1 MGGSAEQGGLRDG
14 APADVRLIETMLWTP
29 GEGVALILHHLA
41 RLEAGC
47 RKLGIDCDLWRVER
61 LIETVSAA
69 EPLRLRL
76 TVGLDGRPDLV
87 TAPLPKAKALWRVGL
102 AEGRVASDDPW
113 RQVKSTERHFY
124 DRVRADLPAAWDEAV
139 FLNERNEVVE
149 GTITNVF
156 LWRDNLLWTPPLR
169 CGALPGVLRA
179 KLLATGRAR
188 EAVLRWSD
196 LAEGRFFLGN
206 ALRGLVPA
214 EVI

>member
-1 MGGSAEQGGLRDG
+1 MGGSTEQGGLRDG

-29 GEGVALILHHLA
+29 REGVALILHHMA

-47 RKLGIDCDLWRVER
+47 RRLGIDCDLWRVEQM
-61 LIETVSAA
+61 IETVSASD
-69 EPLRLRL
+69 PRRLRL
-76 TVGLDGRPDLV
+76 TVGLDGVPELT
-87 TAPLPKAKALWRVGL
+87 TAPLPKAKSLWRAGL
-102 AEGRVASDDPW
+102 AAGRVASDDPW
-113 RQVKSTERHFY
+113 RQVKSTERHLY
-124 DRVRADLPAAWDEAV
+124 DRVRETLPAAWDEAI

-156 LWRDNLLWTPPLR
+156 LWRDNLLWTPPLG

-179 KLLATGRAR
+179 KLIATGRAR

-196 LAEGRFFLGN
+196 LTEGRFFLGN